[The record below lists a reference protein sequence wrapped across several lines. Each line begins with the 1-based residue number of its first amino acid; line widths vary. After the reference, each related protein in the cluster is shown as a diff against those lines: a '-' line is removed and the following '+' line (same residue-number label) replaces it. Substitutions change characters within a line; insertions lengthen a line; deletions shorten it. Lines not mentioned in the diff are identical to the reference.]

1 MTLTPLPDTY
11 TTTRLELQRVATH
24 VLARRRFALCGKF
37 GLRAAPGGI
46 ATPACGPDH
55 EVQRLSGTTLI
66 RETTGASG
74 ATTSL
79 DLRGATLAQAAAL
92 AEVDL
97 SEPFAAGHDT
107 APLGDPDG
115 PLDVDPAAARVLAG
129 WFQLGWGILDAS
141 VAELGAAA
149 TPSVVQLWPEHF
161 DAGVDVAAGS
171 GGRANLGASP
181 GDTYSEQ
188 PYLYVGPWEP
198 DRPGDPS
205 YWNAPFGATLGYDQ
219 LLASTDPIADGRAF
233 LLRGVELLRVAS
245 GTYA

>member
-1 MTLTPLPDTY
+1 MSLAPLPATY

-24 VLARRRFALCGKF
+24 VLARRRFSLCGKF

-46 ATPACGPDH
+46 ATLACGPDH

-66 RETTGASG
+66 RETTGPG
-74 ATTSL
+74 AATASL
-79 DLRGATLAQAAAL
+79 DLQGATLAQAAAV
-92 AEVDL
+92 AHVDL

-107 APLGDPDG
+107 PPLGDPDVG
-115 PLDVDPAAARVLAG
+115 LEIDPEAARVLAG
-129 WFQLGWGILDAS
+129 WFQLGWAILDAS

-149 TPSVVQLWPEHF
+149 NPSVVQLWPEHF
-161 DAGVDVAAGS
+161 DAGVDVAAGT
-171 GGRANLGASP
+171 GGRVNLGASP

-205 YWNAPFGATLGYDQ
+205 YWNAPFGATLGYDE
-219 LLASTDPIADGRAF
+219 LLASADPIAQGLAF

-245 GTYA
+245 GTFA